1 MINLIAMLS
10 HITLTN
16 FALFTNLR
24 QNLLKILAQS
34 HIIVLASH
42 AVTIKLLPVEDDSLL
57 ARTTAYFVDFLMDM
71 TFLYLRL

>member
-1 MINLIAMLS
+1 MLP

-24 QNLLKILAQS
+24 QNLLKVLPQS

-42 AVTIKLLPVEDDSLL
+42 TVTIKLLPVEDDSLL

-71 TFLYLRL
+71 SFLYLRL